1 MTARLFAPLAD
12 GTPDPVVASASA
24 VLSGPRGR
32 YAAPM
37 PLRRRAAMYGALS
50 AIPVG
55 LAALMQ
61 THCVQAG
68 WDTPDQFWHM
78 CFSDLTT
85 TYRDGALGDG
95 IGAYLHGGMASP
107 APNQP
112 ALTGLVMT
120 ALASLPSVSS
130 GSSVSVDQMRAYLLV
145 WAVLVAALLAA
156 TTALTALTTRF
167 APQRAALVAYSP
179 VVALVALIS
188 PDVVGVALVAA
199 AMWFWSRGRPV
210 GTGVLLGLAVAARS
224 YPVLVVIAAV
234 LLSLRAGQARVAG
247 RVAISAL
254 VSAGAVIG
262 GLSLFSSTAATAAYV
277 SWATSGAGFGSPW
290 VLPMLAGYPLT
301 STAVSALTVGGWIAA
316 VVVGAILALAAP
328 ARPSLWEVSAVMVG
342 VVLVTG
348 ASFPVQ
354 SSLWLV
360 PLVALVGLPW
370 RDVLIWGFVEAVH
383 FAAVWLHI
391 AAQSVADRGMPGQW
405 YAVFLILRLAV
416 VIYLVHAVWR
426 AAMRRRITWPV
437 VVDPE
442 DGPLAGR
449 PDSFVV
455 AFR

>member
-1 MTARLFAPLAD
+1 M
-12 GTPDPVVASASA
+12 
-24 VLSGPRGR
+24 RG
-32 YAAPM
+32 
-37 PLRRRAAMYGALS
+37 
-50 AIPVG
+50 
-55 LAALMQ
+55 
-61 THCVQAG
+61 
-68 WDTPDQFWHM
+68 
-78 CFSDLTT
+78 
-85 TYRDGALGDG
+85 
-95 IGAYLHGGMASP
+95 
-107 APNQP
+107 
-112 ALTGLVMT
+112 
-120 ALASLPSVSS
+120 
-130 GSSVSVDQMRAYLLV
+130 YLLI
-145 WAVLVAALLAA
+145 WAALVAALMAA
-156 TTALTALTTRF
+156 TTAPTALTTRF
-167 APQRAALVAYSP
+167 APERAALVAFSP

-188 PDVVGVALVAA
+188 PDALGVGLVAA

-210 GTGVLLGLAVAARS
+210 GTGVLLGSDRRAQLSGARRHRGRAAQ
-224 YPVLVVIAAV
+224 P
-234 LLSLRAGQARVAG
+234 AGWASAGRG
-247 RVAISAL
+247 RVAASAVL
-254 VSAGAVIG
+254 SAGAVVG
-262 GLSLFSSTAATAAYV
+262 GLSSSTRPRRPRRII

-342 VVLVTG
+342 IVLVTG

-383 FAAVWLHI
+383 FVAVWLHI

-442 DGPLAGR
+442 DGRWRGGPTRSWSPSAESAPAL
-449 PDSFVV
+449 PP
-455 AFR
+455 

>member
-1 MTARLFAPLAD
+1 MTGGALSPLTDHAD
-12 GTPDPVVASASA
+12 DPVVASASA

-32 YAAPM
+32 YAVPM
-37 PLRRRAAMYGALS
+37 GLRRRAAMYGALS

-55 LAALMQ
+55 AAALMQ

-78 CFSDLTT
+78 CFSDLTN

-95 IGAYLHGGMASP
+95 IAAYLHGGMASP

-120 ALASLPSVSS
+120 ALGSLPSVST
-130 GSSVSVDQMRAYLLV
+130 GSSVEQMRGYLLI
-145 WAVLVAALLAA
+145 WAALVAALMAA
-156 TTALTALTTRF
+156 TAALTALTTRF
-167 APQRAALVAYSP
+167 APERAALVAFSP

-188 PDVVGVALVAA
+188 PDALGVALVAA

-210 GTGVLLGLAVAARS
+210 GTGVLLGLAIAARS

-234 LLSLRAGQARVAG
+234 LLSLRAGRRQVAG
-247 RVAISAL
+247 RVAVSAV
-254 VSAGAVIG
+254 VSAGAVVG
-262 GLSLFSSTAATAAYV
+262 GLSLLNSTAATASYV

-290 VLPMLAGYPLT
+290 VLPMLAGHPLS

-342 VVLVTG
+342 IVLVTG

-370 RDVLIWGFVEAVH
+370 RDVLVWGFVEAVH
-383 FAAVWLHI
+383 FVAVWLHI
-391 AAQSVADRGMPGQW
+391 AAQSVADRGLPGQW

-442 DGPLAGR
+442 DGPLSGR